1 MELCEFCNEDVSG
14 DSTAIEME
22 DGTYHEE
29 CYEEY
34 VDGEQSYWAG
44 QYYASKPTASAEG
57 YDWGDPKNP
66 EYVEHVL
73 DNTDTI

>member
-44 QYYASKPTASAEG
+44 QYYANKSASAEG

-66 EYVEHVL
+66 EYVEYVL
-73 DNTDTI
+73 DNADTI

>member
-34 VDGEQSYWAG
+34 VRNEEAYWSA
-44 QYYASKPTASAEG
+44 QYYARTPASVEG

-66 EYVEHVL
+66 EYVEYVL
-73 DNTDTI
+73 DNADTI

>member
-34 VDGEQSYWAG
+34 VDGEQSYWRA
-44 QYYASKPTASAEG
+44 QYYANQKSASAEG

-66 EYVEHVL
+66 EYVEYVL
-73 DNTDTI
+73 DNADTI